1 MTSST
6 YANRFEI
13 KYVVETRR
21 LPEIEAGLSD
31 FLVPDP
37 NASGGQGYYVHSIY
51 FDSPNYRL
59 YTDKIEGELVRVKPR
74 IRCYRSAPDAP
85 PRKLFLELK
94 GRYDRVVAKRRTP
107 IDLAMA
113 HHLLETPAPELN
125 GAAVMSS
132 ALAEF
137 SYLCQRYRLLPS
149 VTVFY
154 HRTPF
159 HGAFYP
165 NMRMTFDRA
174 IRCSLSTR
182 LESPIDAFGYALP
195 PNKAIV
201 ELKYNEKVS
210 GLLLRRLRSLG
221 LHQRTVSKYAISLEA
236 CYRQVYRGRVQV

>member
-1 MTSST
+1 MISGT
-6 YANRFEI
+6 YNNRFEI
-13 KYVVETRR
+13 KYVVETQR

-31 FLVPDP
+31 FLEPDP
-37 NASGGQGYYVHSIY
+37 NSAGGQGYFVHSIY
-51 FDSPNYRL
+51 FDSPDHRL
-59 YTDKIEGELVRVKPR
+59 YTDKIEGELVRIKPR
-74 IRCYRSAPDAP
+74 IRCYRSAPGAP
-85 PRKLFLELK
+85 PRELFLELK

-107 IDLAMA
+107 IDEALATYI
-113 HHLLETPAPELN
+113 LETPAPELN
-125 GAAVMSS
+125 GSAAMSS
-132 ALAEF
+132 ALGEF
-137 SYLCQRYRLLPS
+137 SYLCQRYRLSPS

-174 IRCSLSTR
+174 VQCSLSTR
-182 LESPIDAFGYALP
+182 LDSPPDAFHYALP
-195 PNKAIV
+195 PNRAIV

-236 CYRQVYRGRVQV
+236 CYRRVYRGRVPV

>member
-1 MTSST
+1 MISRT

-21 LPEIEAGLSD
+21 LPEIQAGLAD
-31 FLVPDP
+31 FLEPDP
-37 NASGGQGYYVHSIY
+37 NSSGGNGYYVHSIY

-59 YTDKIEGELVRVKPR
+59 YTDKVEGELIRIKPR

-85 PRKLFLELK
+85 PRELFLELK

-107 IDLAMA
+107 IDLALA
-113 HHLLETPAPELN
+113 NHLLGTLAPEVN

-137 SYLCQRYRLLPS
+137 DYLCQRYRLSPS

-165 NMRMTFDRA
+165 DMRMTFDRGV
-174 IRCSLSTR
+174 RCSLSTR
-182 LESPIDAFGYALP
+182 LDSPVDTFGYALP
-195 PNKAIV
+195 PNQAIV
-201 ELKYNEKVS
+201 ELKYNEKIS
-210 GLLLRRLRSLG
+210 GLLLRRLCSLG
-221 LHQRTVSKYAISLEA
+221 LQQQTVSKYGISLET
-236 CYRQVYRGRVQV
+236 CYRQVYRGRVPV